1 MSIGV
6 AFLNNREQ
14 DGDPALMAETGFFT
28 HTSGRSADQTPDLQ
42 LMHSGLKFMSPQ
54 YDQPGN
60 GFTFA
65 PALLQPYSRGTVA
78 LRSADPGELAL
89 VRPEYL
95 SDSRDVDVLVE
106 GIELSRE
113 LAHSRAYARWVKQ
126 ELAPGDGAHSRSDLV
141 DYIRANASTLW
152 HPVGTC
158 AMGTGDDAVVDA
170 ELRVR
175 GVSNLRVA
183 DASVMPTIV
192 AGNTNA
198 ACIMIGEKAADLIR
212 AARTSPEQEPAHA

>member
-1 MSIGV
+1 
-6 AFLNNREQ
+6 
-14 DGDPALMAETGFFT
+14 
-28 HTSGRSADQTPDLQ
+28 
-42 LMHSGLKFMSPQ
+42 MHSGLKFMSPQ

-78 LRSADPGELAL
+78 RRSADPGELAL

-95 SDSRDVDVLVE
+95 SDSRDVDVFVE
-106 GIELSRE
+106 DIELSRE
-113 LAHSRAYARWVKQ
+113 PAHSRAYADWVEH
-126 ELAPGDGAHSRSDLV
+126 ELAPGDGARSRADLV
-141 DYIRANASTLW
+141 DHIRANANTLR

-170 ELRVR
+170 GLRVR

-183 DASVMPTIV
+183 DASMMPTIV

-198 ACIMIGEKAADLIR
+198 ACIRIGEKAADLIR
-212 AARTSPEQEPAHA
+212 AAQTSPEQQPAHA